1 MFADCAAS
9 IKSINHITRVSTPYN
24 ENYPCRFFRPGE
36 VVRRLVTSVLVRL
49 TCPLLRIC
57 SKRWN
62 NRLYTTHAWYNVAVK
77 DHRERESELKAH
89 CRTESLLTQSSSS
102 FSCRWLLTATLGL
115 LCYVVSHILKGIYTT
130 NGLLNRKCLNT
141 PTELC
146 PVLHPGM
153 PIALPNYALCF
164 ILPLTLPHSRLN
176 EVANLE
182 QLE

>member
-1 MFADCAAS
+1 M
-9 IKSINHITRVSTPYN
+9 TYPTPTQLHMMDDGYTL
-24 ENYPCRFFRPGE
+24 Y
-36 VVRRLVTSVLVRL
+36 VVRCTCTCMMINMSEFLVVDGG
-49 TCPLLRIC
+49 
-57 SKRWN
+57 
-62 NRLYTTHAWYNVAVK
+62 K

-164 ILPLTLPHSRLN
+164 ILPLTECL
-176 EVANLE
+176 
-182 QLE
+182 